1 MKLRNLR
8 LKKFRLKG
16 NGLKLKPYALKV
28 LHLKLSSSLQKRK
41 SKQLLDNNHLNL
53 C

>member
-16 NGLKLKPYALKV
+16 NGLKLKPYALKA
-28 LHLKLSSSLQKRK
+28 SLETIFFPTKK
-41 SKQLLDNNHLNL
+41 KIETVT
-53 C
+53 